1 MSGGANGYRLP
12 SKAEWEYA
20 ARGGKEGNDTEYSGS
35 DTIGDVAWY
44 DLNSGGHSHEVGTKG
59 QNELGTYNMS
69 GNVWEWCQDWYRPGY
84 EGSHRVERGGG
95 WYHFADRCRVPNRG
109 HWAPGDGNAIK
120 CDPIKASG

>member
-12 SKAEWEYA
+12 SEAEREYA

-59 QNELGTYNMS
+59 HNELGTYDMS

-84 EGSHRVERGGG
+84 EVSHRVERGGG
-95 WYHFADRCRVPNRG
+95 WYRFADRCRVANRC

-120 CDPIKASG
+120 